1 MEKKM
6 KQILKQMSKGVK
18 KYITGILICGII
30 SSFFNVQLTKFVM
43 YMIDGVVTNK
53 TQIPEFV
60 TMFFYQNEIYFKL
73 VVLAIFMLGFIII
86 ISLSNYI
93 RNYYTTKMRLGI
105 NQNLK
110 ILLLNHT
117 TYLEYKE
124 YAKQEK
130 SQILQRIS
138 SDSNNI
144 LNFIMDKY
152 NLLVDSVFILFFSI
166 VEILKLN
173 ILVSIVI
180 SIIIA
185 IIVVMSI
192 WYFKKTKQIVRKNV
206 TLHENLIEKTLNAI
220 YYPKMIKLFNR
231 EEKEIKDFDTVNEKY
246 LKNDKKLVDYLIY
259 YELIGSGVRNLK
271 DPAIILIGGIFFALG
286 KMNIGALMVLI
297 TYSNNILEYILQLI
311 YAVEGINDFLV
322 PLERIRKYL
331 ELKEE
336 KQDSN
341 CEKIDEVS
349 LEFKDV
355 SINMQN
361 KKILSHTSFALKKG
375 ESIYLVG
382 DNGSGKS
389 IIIKVLLGFIPYEG
403 TILIGGKNL
412 KDLSLNTIREYIGVV
427 FQEPFIFSDTVR
439 NNIDIEGKYSLKKVK
454 KISKMCE
461 ISEEIE
467 KLPNRYQTILGE
479 RGIDLSGG
487 QKQRI
492 SIARTLIQD
501 KKIII
506 FDDVLSKLDN
516 VTKEKIKKHMEQ
528 NYNHQIK
535 IYITQDIKRIPKEA
549 IVFFKQKDSIII
561 SKQNELI
568 EQNYEYKKLLQMY
581 NNVIGE

>member
-1 MEKKM
+1 M
-6 KQILKQMSKGVK
+6 KQLLKQMYKGVK
-18 KYITGILICGII
+18 KYIAGILICGII

-43 YMIDGVVTNK
+43 YMIDGAVTNK
-53 TQIPEFV
+53 AQIPEFV
-60 TMFFYQNEIYFKL
+60 TMFFYQNEIYYKL
-73 VVLAIFMLGFIII
+73 LVLAIFMFGFIII

-110 ILLLNHT
+110 TLLLNHS
-117 TYLEYKE
+117 TYLEYME

-138 SDSNNI
+138 TDSNNI

-152 NLLVDSVFILFFSI
+152 NLLVDSVFILFFSMI
-166 VEILKLN
+166 EIFKLN
-173 ILVSIVI
+173 ILVSAVI
-180 SIIIA
+180 STIIT

-206 TLHENLIEKTLNAI
+206 TLHETLIEKTLNAI

-231 EEKEIKDFDTVNEKY
+231 EEKEIKDFDNVNEEY

-286 KMNIGALMVLI
+286 KMNIGALIVLI

-336 KQDSN
+336 KQDNN
-341 CEKIDEVS
+341 CEEIKETK

-355 SINMQN
+355 SITIQN
-361 KKILSHTSFALKKG
+361 KKILSHTSFTLEKG
-375 ESIYLVG
+375 QSIYLVG

-403 TILIGGKNL
+403 TILIGGENLKNL
-412 KDLSLNTIREYIGVV
+412 SLSTIRDYIGVV

-439 NNIDIEGKYSLKKVK
+439 NNIDIQGKYSLKKVK
-454 KISKMCE
+454 EISKMCE
-461 ISEEIE
+461 ILGEIE
-467 KLPNRYQTILGE
+467 NLQDGYQTILGE

-516 VTKEKIKKHMEQ
+516 VTKEKIKEHMEQ

-535 IYITQDIKRIPKEA
+535 IYITQDIRRIPEEA
-549 IVFFKQKDSIII
+549 IVFFKQKDSIVI
-561 SKQNELI
+561 SKQKELK
-568 EQNYEYKKLLQMY
+568 EKNDEYKKILQMY
-581 NNVIGE
+581 NNMIGE

>member
-1 MEKKM
+1 M
-6 KQILKQMSKGVK
+6 KQLLKQMSKGVK

-30 SSFFNVQLTKFVM
+30 SSFFHVYLTKFVM
-43 YMIDGVVTNK
+43 YMIDGVVTK
-53 TQIPEFV
+53 KAEIPKFV
-60 TMFFYQNEIYFKL
+60 TMFFYQEEVYDRLI
-73 VVLAIFMLGFIII
+73 VLAIFMIGFIII
-86 ISLSNYI
+86 ISISNYI
-93 RNYYTTKMRLGI
+93 RNYFTTKMRLGI

-110 ILLLNHT
+110 MLLLNHT
-117 TYLEYKE
+117 TYLEYQE

-138 SDSNNI
+138 TDSNNI

-152 NLLVDSVFILFFSI
+152 NLLVDSVFILFFSMI
-166 VEILKLN
+166 EIFKLN
-173 ILVSIVI
+173 ILVSAVI
-180 SIIIA
+180 SIIIT
-185 IIVVMSI
+185 IIVMMSV

-206 TLHENLIEKTLNAI
+206 TLHEGLMEKTLNAI
-220 YYPKMIKLFNR
+220 YYPKMIKLFNK
-231 EEKEIKDFDTVNEKY
+231 EEKEIKDFDTVNEEY
-246 LKNDKKLVDYLIY
+246 LKNDKKLIDYLIY
-259 YELIGSGVRNLK
+259 YELIGAGVRNLK

-322 PLERIRKYL
+322 PLERIKKYL

-336 KQDSN
+336 KQDKP
-341 CEKIDEVS
+341 CEEIKETQ

-355 SINMQN
+355 SITVQN
-361 KKILSHTSFALKKG
+361 KKILSHTSFTLEKG
-375 ESIYLVG
+375 QSIYLVG

-389 IIIKVLLGFIPYEG
+389 VIIKVLLGFIPYEG
-403 TILIGGKNL
+403 TILLGGKNL
-412 KDLSLNTIREYIGVV
+412 KNLSLSTIREYIGVI
-427 FQEPFIFSDTVR
+427 FQEPFIFSDTIR

-454 KISKMCE
+454 EVSQMCE
-461 ISEEIE
+461 IAEEIE
-467 KLPNRYQTILGE
+467 NLQDDYQTILGE
-479 RGIDLSGG
+479 RGINLSGG

-516 VTKEKIKKHMEQ
+516 ITKEKVKTSMNK
-528 NYNHQIK
+528 YYPHQIK
-535 IYITQDIKRIPKEA
+535 IYITQDIKRIPEEA
-549 IVFFKQKDSIII
+549 TVFFKQKDSIAIN
-561 SKQNELI
+561 KQKELK
-568 EQNYEYKKLLQMY
+568 EKNDEYKKLLQMY